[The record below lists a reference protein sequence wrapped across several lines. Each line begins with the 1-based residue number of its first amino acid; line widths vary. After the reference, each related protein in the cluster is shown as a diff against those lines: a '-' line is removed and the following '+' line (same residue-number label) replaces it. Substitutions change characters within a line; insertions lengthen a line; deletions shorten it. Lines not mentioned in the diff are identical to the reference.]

1 MINRLFIKDFA
12 ITCELDLPLKDGLTV
27 ITGETGAGKS
37 ILLKA
42 LEIALGGKAEKTD
55 VRSGQNQAVV
65 EAEIDFDNGL
75 IYRRLIS
82 KAGRMRSFIND
93 EPISEPQFR
102 ESVEV
107 IADFHGQHEQQFI
120 MNSNT
125 HIDFLDRFCV
135 LDDKTIEIESIYN
148 NLIKID
154 QELIKLKELSDN
166 ASTRIE
172 LIEFQLQEISLVD
185 PQINED

>member
-12 ITCELDLPLKDGLTV
+12 IICELDLPLKNGLTV
-27 ITGETGAGKS
+27 ITGETGAGKT

-65 EAEIDFDNGL
+65 EAEIDFDDGL

-102 ESVEV
+102 ESVQV
-107 IADFHGQHEQQFI
+107 AADFHGQHEQQFI
-120 MNSNT
+120 MNANN
-125 HIDFLDRFCV
+125 HIDFLDRFCS
-135 LDDKTIEIESIYN
+135 LDNKTIEI
-148 NLIKID
+148 
-154 QELIKLKELSDN
+154 
-166 ASTRIE
+166 
-172 LIEFQLQEISLVD
+172 
-185 PQINED
+185 